1 MQRFSIRFLLTS
13 LFTAML
19 LLTACG
25 SETPADD
32 AAPTA
37 EMTTDNGADTSDT
50 TADDANSDTP
60 NTSDSAPAVSYTVT
74 GAVEA
79 QGEGTVLMFCDDGDG
94 IMDPFIEIGHIPQLE
109 LTVMTGV
116 SGTVEVLGSDETE
129 AQPGSANYVNFRSE
143 DRVNY
148 DLGSGE
154 LVIENLPAAEGEMF
168 IGTLTAEL
176 SDEDGNTINLEAT
189 YNAEAGMQS
198 FEDCQ

>member
-116 SGTVEVLGSDETE
+116 SGTVEVLAGETLHNR
-129 AQPGSANYVNFRSE
+129 PGRAK
-143 DRVNY
+143 
-148 DLGSGE
+148 
-154 LVIENLPAAEGEMF
+154 
-168 IGTLTAEL
+168 
-176 SDEDGNTINLEAT
+176 
-189 YNAEAGMQS
+189 
-198 FEDCQ
+198 C